1 MQSAYLRQTD
11 SIGVRLTCSLNII
24 EEGDSSYVLIRA
36 KQGRYS
42 TENIWSAAEHFERAL
57 LEYVG
62 RNDGSVGRLFY
73 DLARS
78 CEFLHPL
85 GGAGST
91 SVQQRNPF
99 STMTNFLEM
108 EWMNIVEIPVNRAHE
123 IGLFIISKRAGILR
137 QMSSLRCQIKVC
149 GSVKPM
155 VFTNFCAPYICVI
168 SDRPGQVEEAVAI
181 LRDAIRDRIG
191 K

>member
-1 MQSAYLRQTD
+1 M
-11 SIGVRLTCSLNII
+11 TCSLNII

-42 TENIWSAAEHFERAL
+42 TENIRKAAESLEHAL
-57 LEYVG
+57 MEYVG
-62 RNDGSVGRLFY
+62 RHDGSVGRLFY

-78 CEFLHPL
+78 CVFLYPL

-99 STMTNFLEM
+99 STKNFLEM
-108 EWMNIVEIPVNRAHE
+108 CWMNIVEIPVDRAQE
-123 IGLFIISKRAGILR
+123 IGLFIISKRAGLLR
-137 QMSSLRCQIKVC
+137 QISGLGCIIKVC
-149 GSVKPM
+149 GNLRPM
-155 VFTNFCAPYICVI
+155 VFTKFCAPYICVI
-168 SDRPGQVEEAVAI
+168 SDRPGQVDEVVAI

-191 K
+191 TLHST

>member
-1 MQSAYLRQTD
+1 MA
-11 SIGVRLTCSLNII
+11 CSLNII

-42 TENIWSAAEHFERAL
+42 TENIRKAAMNFERAL

-62 RNDGSVGRLFY
+62 RRDGSVGRLFY

-78 CEFLHPL
+78 CEFLYPL

-99 STMTNFLEM
+99 STKSNLEM
-108 EWMNIVEIPVNRAHE
+108 GWMNIVEIPVDRAHE
-123 IGLFIISKRAGILR
+123 IGLFIISKRIGLLR
-137 QMSSLRCQIKVC
+137 QMSSLGCLIKVC
-149 GSVKPM
+149 GNLSPM
-155 VFTNFCAPYICVI
+155 IVTKFCAPYICVI
-168 SDRPGQVEEAVAI
+168 SDRPGQVDEAVAI
-181 LRDAIRDRIG
+181 LRDAIRNRFSTFNSTQPNF
-191 K
+191 

>member
-1 MQSAYLRQTD
+1 MN
-11 SIGVRLTCSLNII
+11 VSLNII

-42 TENIWSAAEHFERAL
+42 TVDMRKTAESFERVL

-62 RNDGSVGRLFY
+62 RHDGSVGRLFY

-78 CEFLHPL
+78 CEFLYPL

-99 STMTNFLEM
+99 STKSNFLEM
-108 EWMNIVEIPVNRAHE
+108 GWMNIVEIPVDRAHE

-137 QMSSLRCQIKVC
+137 QMSSLRCKIKVC
-149 GSVKPM
+149 GSKPM

-168 SDRPGQVEEAVAI
+168 SDRPGQVDEAVAI

-191 K
+191 TLHSTQPNF